1 VSQAELIAHARRG
14 DGAAW
19 ETLMREHQQA
29 VFRLA
34 YLLLGD
40 ADEAEDVAQETF
52 IRAYRAL
59 ERFDAS
65 RPLRPWL
72 LRIASN
78 LARNQR
84 RSLGRYFGALQ
95 RLVQLDPEFRANA
108 RGAPRADPAGR
119 PGPTPEDAHSLWQA
133 VRRLRPADQEVI
145 YLRYFLDLSEAET
158 ATALEVAP
166 GTVKSRTHRA
176 LRRLRAVV
184 EREFPSLRESLEP

>member
-1 VSQAELIAHARRG
+1 MPQPDLISFARRG

-34 YLLLGD
+34 YLLVGD
-40 ADEAEDVAQETF
+40 ADEAEDIAQETF

-72 LRIASN
+72 LRIARN
-78 LARNQR
+78 LASNRR

-95 RLVQLDPEFRANA
+95 RLILLDPEARAA
-108 RGAPRADPAGR
+108 AQGERPRETAPTA
-119 PGPTPEDAHSLWQA
+119 EDAHTLWQA
-133 VRRLRPADQEVI
+133 VRRLGIAEQEII

-158 ATALEVAP
+158 AAAQNIPV

-176 LRRLRAVV
+176 LQKLRVIVEKEFPNLRA
-184 EREFPSLRESLEP
+184 SLEE